1 MKLFAFS
8 FQITNLS
15 GSIFQY
21 LFISE
26 YYTWDAFSVYANFSK
41 KLAFLFLLPDM
52 DTLMIHVTKW
62 MDDHANIKRWGFLYK
77 TFTTVSFS
85 FNSDLVQLHAIQSII
100 LKIHQRHI
108 YGPSKHMRIILQK
121 FPS

>member
-62 MDDHANIKRWGFLYK
+62 MDDHANIKRLGLP
-77 TFTTVSFS
+77 
-85 FNSDLVQLHAIQSII
+85 IQN
-100 LKIHQRHI
+100 I
-108 YGPSKHMRIILQK
+108 YNRK
-121 FPS
+121 FFFQ